1 MTKLPH
7 PSARL
12 SLPTI
17 LFITAV
23 CSGLGFLRAA
33 DHRDGPRVSV
43 DAAADIADIFF
54 FRDPNDNT
62 RAVLSMTV
70 GGFIVPSEAVNQAI
84 FDPSV
89 RYQFQIEGTGDAA
102 FDAFI
107 NVTFSP
113 RTSTNTAQN
122 AAIQMFQ
129 GTTKVFDFVA
139 PATNPSL
146 NATAPVPVVTTDG
159 PSGVKFFAGEVDD
172 PFFFDIPAFSRYV
185 ASALAG
191 SADKTVFSRA
201 RDSFAGYNTM
211 AISLSIPT
219 ALLPKANNS
228 VGASTATFRQPTVL
242 ANLAARAS
250 VEGGEK
256 VLIAGQIITG
266 KTSKR
271 VIIRAIGPSLTSAGI
286 TGPLSDPT
294 LKVVDGQGQ
303 VLATNDNWQD
313 SPQAAEISALG
324 FAPKDPRESIV
335 IIALQAA
342 AYTAVVDGAGGAKG
356 VAVVE
361 VFDLENTPQID
372 RMGIPAVNVA
382 LVPFARKEEYNA
394 SNPQDDAAG
403 RFAGDI
409 VATLQK
415 LGTDNTSINIL
426 ANIAVTR
433 GDILR
438 LDLNIPNVGTGG
450 GTNPEAAFPN
460 GRRLGDDTIDTLLT
474 LINNRTF
481 LSDNVNGNDVARQN
495 TFPFFG
501 SPQQPR
507 DVGIDDNTR
516 N

>member
-1 MTKLPH
+1 M
-7 PSARL
+7 
-12 SLPTI
+12 I
-17 LFITAV
+17 
-23 CSGLGFLRAA
+23 SGLSFGLGGLRAA
-33 DHRDGPRVSV
+33 DHRDGPRISA
-43 DAAADIADIFF
+43 DAAADIADVFF

-70 GGFIVPSEAVNQAI
+70 GGFIVPSEALSQAI
-84 FDPSV
+84 FDPGV

-113 RTSTNTAQN
+113 RISTNTAQN
-122 AAIQMFQ
+122 ATIQMFQ

-146 NATAPVPVVTTDG
+146 NAVAPVPVVTTDG

-185 ASALAG
+185 TSALAG
-191 SADKTVFSRA
+191 SPDKTFFNRA
-201 RDSFAGYNTM
+201 RDSFAGYNIT

-219 ALLPKANNS
+219 ALLPKSNNV
-228 VGASTATFRQPTVL
+228 VGASAATFRQPTVL

-266 KTSKR
+266 KTTKR

-286 TGPLSDPT
+286 AGPLSDPT
-294 LKVVDGQGQ
+294 LKIVDGQGQ
-303 VLATNDNWQD
+303 VLASNDNWQD
-313 SPQAAEISALG
+313 SQQAAEISSLG
-324 FAPKDPRESIV
+324 FAPKDPRESAI

-361 VFDLENTPQID
+361 VFDLENTPQLD
-372 RMGIPAVNVA
+372 RMGVPGVNVA
-382 LVPFARKEEYNA
+382 LVPFARKDEYNA

-403 RFAGDI
+403 RFATDI
-409 VATLQK
+409 VATLRA
-415 LGTDNTSINIL
+415 LGTDNTSINTL
-426 ANIAVTR
+426 TNIAVTK

-438 LDLNIPNVGTGG
+438 LNLNIPNVGTGG

-460 GRRLGDDTIDTLLT
+460 GRRLGDDTMDTLLT

-481 LSDNVNGNDVARQN
+481 LSDNVNGNDVPLQN
-495 TFPFFG
+495 TFPFFAN
-501 SPQQPR
+501 PQQPR
-507 DVGIDDNTR
+507 DAGIDDNTR

>member
-1 MTKLPH
+1 MKMLIDARIP
-7 PSARL
+7 PSL
-12 SLPTI
+12 C
-17 LFITAV
+17 AV
-23 CSGLGFLRAA
+23 LLLCAFSFPAGELRAA
-33 DHRDGPRVSV
+33 DHRDGPRVSN
-43 DAAADIADIFF
+43 DSAADIADLFF

-62 RAVLSMTV
+62 RAVLSLTV
-70 GGFIVPSEAVNQAI
+70 GGFIVPSEAINQAI
-84 FDPSV
+84 FDPGV

-113 RTSTNTAQN
+113 RTSTGVAQN
-122 AAIQMFQ
+122 ATIQMFQ
-129 GTTKVFDFVA
+129 GTAKVFDFVA

-146 NATAPVPVVTTDG
+146 NVAAPVPVVTTDG

-191 SADKTVFSRA
+191 APNPAFFARA

-211 AISLSIPT
+211 AISLSIPIT
-219 ALLPKANNS
+219 LLPKSNNV
-228 VGASTATFRQPTVL
+228 VGAAAATFRQPTVL

-250 VEGGEK
+250 VEGGDK

-266 KTSKR
+266 KTTKR
-271 VIIRAIGPSLTSAGI
+271 VIIRAIGPSLTSVGVPGA
-286 TGPLSDPT
+286 LSDPT
-294 LKVVDGQGQ
+294 LKIVDSQGQ
-303 VLATNDNWQD
+303 VLASNDNWQD
-313 SPQAAEISALG
+313 GQQAAEISSLG
-324 FAPKDPRESIV
+324 FAPKDPRESVV

-372 RMGIPAVNVA
+372 GRGVPDVNVA
-382 LVPFARKEEYNA
+382 LVPFARKDEYNS
-394 SNPQDDAAG
+394 SNPQEDAAG
-403 RFAGDI
+403 RFAADI
-409 VATLQK
+409 VATLRA
-415 LGTDNTSINIL
+415 LGTDNTSIATL
-426 ANIAVTR
+426 SSIAVTK

-438 LDLNIPNVGTGG
+438 LNLNIPNIGTGG

-474 LINNRTF
+474 LINNRNF
-481 LSDNVNGNDVARQN
+481 LSDNVNGNDGPLQN
-495 TFPFFG
+495 TFPFFAN
-501 SPQQPR
+501 PQQPR
-507 DVGIDDNTR
+507 DSGIDDNTR